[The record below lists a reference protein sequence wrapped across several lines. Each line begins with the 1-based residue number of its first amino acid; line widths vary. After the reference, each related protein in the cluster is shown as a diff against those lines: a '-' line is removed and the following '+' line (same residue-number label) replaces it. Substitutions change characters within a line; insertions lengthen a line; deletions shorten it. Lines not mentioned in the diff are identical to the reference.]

1 MASYVVNTIEQR
13 KAMLLEAGLDEKS
26 FYAAIP
32 DSIKL
37 DHPLHLPVG
46 LSEMEVLRHMK
57 KLAHKNT
64 VYDVILRGAG
74 SESHFIPAVVRQL
87 SARAEFVTAYTPY
100 QAEFSQGILQSIFE
114 YQSSIC
120 ALTGMDACNASV
132 YDGASAVAEAVNMT
146 GDRKRTIALLPK
158 SINPEVLETVRTYTQ
173 WLPITIQ
180 TVDLRDGKIDI
191 ENLKSLLTQETACLV
206 LQQPNFFGILEDVE
220 ALAKL
225 VHDVGAKVIVAANPM
240 TLGVLKSPREMGADI
255 ACGEAQ
261 PLGMPMAFGG
271 PYLGYMST
279 TMEMVRRLPGRIVG
293 QTVDLTGKRAF
304 VLTLQAREQHIRREK
319 ASSSICSN
327 QAHCA
332 LTAGMYLAA
341 LGPQGLKD
349 VATQCTS
356 KAHYLFNQ
364 LVTLGFNLRFPSA
377 FFHEF
382 VTDGP
387 LSSHKIEELLGKAGI
402 LSGLPLDEHG
412 VLWCV
417 TETSTKRDLDR
428 VISILKEAI
437 V

>member
-1 MASYVVNTIEQR
+1 MASYVVNTKEQR
-13 KAMLLEAGLDEKS
+13 KAMLQETGLDETS

-32 DSIKL
+32 DAVKL
-37 DHPLHLPVG
+37 GRPLNLPSGV
-46 LSEMEVLRHMK
+46 SEMEVLRHMQ
-57 KLAHKNT
+57 KLAGKNT
-64 VYDVILRGAG
+64 VYDIILRGAG

-87 SARAEFVTAYTPY
+87 SSRAEFVTAYTPY

-120 ALTGMDACNASV
+120 AITGMDACNASV

-146 GDRKRTIALLPK
+146 SERKRTVALMPK
-158 SINPEVLETVRTYTQ
+158 SIHPEILETVKTYTQ
-173 WLPITIQ
+173 WLPITLQ
-180 TVDLRDGKIDI
+180 ALELRDGKTDI
-191 ENLKSLLTQETACLV
+191 ESLKAQLTSETACLV

-220 ALAKL
+220 SLAKL
-225 VHDVGAKVIVAANPM
+225 VHDAGGKVIVVANPM
-240 TLGVLKSPREMGADI
+240 TLGLLKSPREQGADI

-271 PYLGYMST
+271 PYLGYMAT
-279 TMEMVRRLPGRIVG
+279 TMDLVRRLPGRIVG
-293 QTVDLTGKRAF
+293 QTVDLDGKRAF

-341 LGPQGLKD
+341 MGPQGLKD

-364 LVTLGFNLRFPSA
+364 LATLGFNLRFPSA
-377 FFHEF
+377 YFHEF

-387 LSSHKIEELLGKAGI
+387 LPAHKIEELLGKEGI
-402 LSGLPLDEHG
+402 LSGLPLDEYG

-428 VISILKEAI
+428 VVSILKEAI

>member
-1 MASYVVNTIEQR
+1 MTSYVVNTKEQR
-13 KAMLLEAGLDEKS
+13 KAMLAEAGLNEKS
-26 FYAAIP
+26 FYASIP
-32 DSIKL
+32 DSVKL
-37 DHPLHLPVG
+37 NRPLNLPSG
-46 LSEMEVLRHMK
+46 ISEMEVLRHMK
-57 KLAHKNT
+57 KLAGKNT

-87 SARAEFVTAYTPY
+87 SSRAEFVTAYTPY

-132 YDGASAVAEAVNMT
+132 YDGASSVAEAVNMT
-146 GDRKRTIALLPK
+146 GERKRTIALMPK
-158 SINPEVLETVRTYTQ
+158 SIHPEILETVKTYTQ
-173 WLPITIQ
+173 WLPITLQ
-180 TVDLRDGKIDI
+180 TVENHDGKIDA
-191 ENLKSLLTQETACLV
+191 EHLKTLLTPETACLV
-206 LQQPNFFGILEDVE
+206 IQQPNFFGILEDVE
-220 ALAKL
+220 TLAKL
-225 VHDVGAKVIVAANPM
+225 VHDAGGKVIVVANPM
-240 TLGVLKSPREMGADI
+240 TLGVLKSPREQGADI

-261 PLGMPMAFGG
+261 PLGMPMSFGG
-271 PYLGYMST
+271 PYLGYMAT
-279 TMEMVRRLPGRIVG
+279 TMDLVRRLPGRIVG
-293 QTVDLTGKRAF
+293 QTVDLDGKRAF

-341 LGPQGLKD
+341 LGPQGLHD

-364 LVTLGFNLRFPSA
+364 LSTLGFNLRFPSA

-387 LSSHKIEELLGKAGI
+387 LTAHKIEELLGKEGI

-428 VISILKEAI
+428 VVSILKEAI

>member
-1 MASYVVNTIEQR
+1 MATYVVNTKEQQA
-13 KAMLLEAGLDEKS
+13 AMLLEAGLDERS

-32 DSIKL
+32 DSVRL
-37 DHPLHLPVG
+37 HHPLNLPAG
-46 LSEMEVLRHMK
+46 ISELEVLRHMK
-57 KLAHKNT
+57 KLANKNT

-87 SARAEFVTAYTPY
+87 SSRAEFVTAYTPY

-146 GDRKRTIALLPK
+146 GDRKRSIALFPA
-158 SINPEVLETVRTYTQ
+158 SINPEILETVKTYTQ
-173 WLPITIQ
+173 WLPLSIQ
-180 TVDLRDGKIDI
+180 TVA
-191 ENLKSLLTQETACLV
+191 LKV

-225 VHDVGAKVIVAANPM
+225 VHEAGAKVVVVANPM
-240 TLGVLKSPREMGADI
+240 TLGLLKSPREQGADI

-279 TMEMVRRLPGRIVG
+279 TMDLVRRLPGRIVG
-293 QTVDLTGKRAF
+293 QTVDLDGKRAF

-341 LGPQGLKD
+341 MGPQGMKD

-356 KAHYLFNQ
+356 KAHYLSNQ
-364 LVTLGFNLRFPSA
+364 LAKLGFKLRYASP

-387 LSSHKIEELLGKAGI
+387 LESAKVEKILGNEGI
-402 LSGLPLDEHG
+402 LSGLPLDKSG
-412 VLWCV
+412 ILWCV
-417 TETSTKRDLDR
+417 TETSTKADLDR
-428 VISILKEAI
+428 VIAILKEAI

>member
-1 MASYVVNTIEQR
+1 MTSYVVNTKEQR
-13 KAMLLEAGLDEKS
+13 KAMLKEAGLSEKS

-32 DSIKL
+32 NSVKL
-37 DHPLHLPVG
+37 DRPLNLPSGV
-46 LSEMEVLRHMK
+46 SEMEVLRHMK
-57 KLAHKNT
+57 KLANKNT

-87 SARAEFVTAYTPY
+87 STRGEFLTAYTPY

-132 YDGASAVAEAVNMT
+132 YDGASSVAEAVNMT
-146 GDRKRTIALLPK
+146 GERKRTIALLPK
-158 SINPEVLETVRTYTQ
+158 SIHPEILETVRTYTQ

-180 TVDLRDGKIDI
+180 LVELKDGKIDP
-191 ENLKSLLTQETACLV
+191 ESLNTLLNQETACLV
-206 LQQPNFFGILEDVE
+206 IQQPNYFGILEDVE
-220 ALAKL
+220 GLAKL
-225 VHDVGAKVIVAANPM
+225 VHDAGAKVVVAANPM
-240 TLGVLKSPREMGADI
+240 TLGLLKTPRECGADI
-255 ACGEAQ
+255 VCGEAQ

-271 PYLGYMST
+271 PYLGYMAT
-279 TMEMVRRLPGRIVG
+279 TMDLVRRLPGRIVG
-293 QTVDLTGKRAF
+293 QTVDLDGKRAF

-341 LGPQGLKD
+341 MGPQGLKD

-356 KAHYLFNQ
+356 KAHYLSQQ
-364 LVTLGFNLRFPSA
+364 LLSIGFNLRYPSS

-382 VTDGP
+382 ITDGP
-387 LSSHKIEELLGKAGI
+387 LNSHKVEELLGKEGI
-402 LSGLPLDEHG
+402 LSGLPLDESG

-428 VISILKEAI
+428 VVSILKEAI
-437 V
+437 A

>member
-1 MASYVVNTIEQR
+1 MTSYVVNTKEQR
-13 KAMLLEAGLDEKS
+13 KAMLREAGLSEKA

-32 DSIKL
+32 DSVKL
-37 DHPLHLPVG
+37 DHPLNLPHGV
-46 LSEMEVLRHMK
+46 SEMEVLRHMK
-57 KLAHKNT
+57 KLASKNT

-87 SARAEFVTAYTPY
+87 SSRAEFLTAYTPY

-146 GDRKRTIALLPK
+146 SERKRTIALLPK
-158 SINPEVLETVRTYTQ
+158 SINPEILETVKTYTQ
-173 WLPITIQ
+173 WLPITLQ
-180 TVDLRDGKIDI
+180 SVELKDGKVDI
-191 ENLKSLLTQETACLV
+191 ESLKAMLTPDTACLV

-220 ALAKL
+220 VLSKI
-225 VHDVGAKVIVAANPM
+225 VHDAGGKVIVVANPM
-240 TLGVLKSPREMGADI
+240 TLGLLKSPREQGADI

-293 QTVDLTGKRAF
+293 QTVDLDGKRAF

-356 KAHYLFNQ
+356 KAHYLYNQ
-364 LVTLGFNLRFPSA
+364 LKPLGFNLRFPSS

-382 VTDGP
+382 ITDGP
-387 LSSHKIEELLGKAGI
+387 LTAHKIEEILGKEGI

-428 VISILKEAI
+428 VVSILKEAI
-437 V
+437 A

>member
-1 MASYVVNTIEQR
+1 MATYVVNTKEQQA
-13 KAMLLEAGLDEKS
+13 AMLLEAGLDERS

-32 DSIKL
+32 DSVRL
-37 DHPLHLPVG
+37 HHPLNLPAG
-46 LSEMEVLRHMK
+46 ISELEVLRHMK
-57 KLAHKNT
+57 KLANKNT

-87 SARAEFVTAYTPY
+87 SSRAEFVTAYTPY

-146 GDRKRTIALLPK
+146 GDRKRSIALFPA
-158 SINPEVLETVRTYTQ
+158 SINPEILETVKTYTQ
-173 WLPITIQ
+173 WLPLSIQ
-180 TVDLRDGKIDI
+180 TVALKDGKVDT
-191 ENLKSLLTQETACLV
+191 EDLKSLLSGETACLV

-225 VHDVGAKVIVAANPM
+225 VHEAGAKVVVVANPM
-240 TLGVLKSPREMGADI
+240 TLGLLKSPREQGADI

-279 TMEMVRRLPGRIVG
+279 TMDLVRRLPGRIVG
-293 QTVDLTGKRAF
+293 QTVDLDGKRAF

-341 LGPQGLKD
+341 MGPQGMKD

-356 KAHYLFNQ
+356 KAHYLSNQ
-364 LVTLGFNLRFPSA
+364 LAKLGFKLRYASP

-387 LSSHKIEELLGKAGI
+387 LESAKVEKILGNEGI
-402 LSGLPLDEHG
+402 LSGLPLDKSG
-412 VLWCV
+412 ILWCV
-417 TETSTKRDLDR
+417 TETSTKADLDR
-428 VISILKEAI
+428 VIAILKEAI
-437 V
+437 I